1 MPAKRK
7 KTDNNTTG
15 ASPAAHQI
23 GAPVEEM
30 PAQTSPGESAPADD
44 RFENTPILPLR
55 GLIVYPETIVPLL
68 VGQPR
73 SVRLVDDLSIGE
85 GLIALFA
92 SLDADNESPGPDELY
107 RVGTL
112 ASVERMFRASDGTI
126 RLLLQG
132 LNRIRLDHV
141 TSTEPYLRGTV
152 IAAPEIVEQGIEVE
166 ALMRNIQE
174 LFTRFSH
181 LVSSLP
187 DDLLAALS
195 GMGNPLQVAYTI
207 ATYVRMSLE
216 DGQALLED
224 DHLAGKLRRLAGLL
238 GRELELLELGQKIQS
253 EAQSEIEKVQR
264 EYFLREQLKAI
275 QRELGEGDEQQ
286 ADVHEFREKIEQVG
300 MSEEARKDEHHLPL
314 LRHAVHPFPVRRLRH
329 CHRHGGASHHVH
341 AGGETGDGRFPRD
354 PVPGTPARFL
364 HHVSRHGGTHR
375 APGPHREPPARA
387 RPIRLDLHRRDR
399 HGGLILCGGALGLR
413 GCADRGPGVLFPPG
427 HADAC
432 ESRSRGACRERPVQR
447 HPDEAVGSRR
457 ARPSHVAC
465 SHDQYLSP
473 HQKASEEDRTHG
485 WREDPAVA
493 SEDHPR
499 FGGHGAYRLVDQPR
513 SCLGRSW
520 KQPL

>member
-300 MSEEARKDEHHLPL
+300 MSEEARKEALRELERLEKLPTAAAEYGVIRNYL
-314 LRHAVHPFPVRRLRH
+314 DWLTALPWSRMTDDNLDIAHAREVLDDDHYGLDANALRYTPR
-329 CHRHGGASHHVH
+329 GGKI
-341 AGGETGDGRFPRD
+341 T
-354 PVPGTPARFL
+354 
-364 HHVSRHGGTHR
+364 VSV
-375 APGPHREPPARA
+375 
-387 RPIRLDLHRRDR
+387 
-399 HGGLILCGGALGLR
+399 GLEG
-413 GCADRGPGVLFPPG
+413 
-427 HADAC
+427 ADAVLRVRD
-432 ESRSRGACRERPVQR
+432 SGQGIPAALLPRIFDLFVRG
-447 HPDEAVGSRR
+447 
-457 ARPSHVAC
+457 
-465 SHDQYLSP
+465 
-473 HQKASEEDRTHG
+473 
-485 WREDPAVA
+485 
-493 SEDHPR
+493 
-499 FGGHGAYRLVDQPR
+499 
-513 SCLGRSW
+513 
-520 KQPL
+520 